1 LIFNLYFQ
9 KYHTQNI
16 PIYVAKKIFIAEQA
30 HDPSSAVESSVKKT
44 DSYKLYFWDWLASR
58 PHQVKAIEETTS
70 GLVDAAGKTR
80 IDWVDCLARA
90 YNSVYI

>member
-1 LIFNLYFQ
+1 MW
-9 KYHTQNI
+9 
-16 PIYVAKKIFIAEQA
+16 PKKIFIVEQA

-70 GLVDAAGKTR
+70 GLVCKIPFHKVPYEFTLET
-80 IDWVDCLARA
+80 IPT
-90 YNSVYI
+90 